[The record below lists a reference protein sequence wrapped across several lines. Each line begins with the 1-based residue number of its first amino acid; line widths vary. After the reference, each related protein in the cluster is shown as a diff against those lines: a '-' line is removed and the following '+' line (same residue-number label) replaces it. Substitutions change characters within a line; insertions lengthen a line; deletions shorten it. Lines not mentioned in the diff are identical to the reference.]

1 MSDGVGE
8 GKEFWDRRAAA
19 WERRADEL
27 SEFSD
32 TYGRA
37 AIDALAPEPG
47 ERVLD
52 VGCGP
57 GVTTVELARRV
68 GPDGTATGV
77 DISEGMIGAARRRAE
92 AADITN
98 ASFLVADAAT
108 ADLGGPVDG
117 IYSRF
122 GVMFFGDPAAAFTNI
137 VGALRPG
144 GRLAWAVWGPLPD
157 NPWMFVPSLAAA
169 APLQAEL
176 TIPEPGAPGPFSL
189 ADADQARALLVGAG
203 LVDVSVTPVDGAR
216 VITAAN
222 ADKDVA
228 MVLEVGPFGEAYDAA
243 DDAARRAAIDAVL
256 AAMESYREG
265 DGWRLPGRSLTLTGR
280 RPG

>member
-8 GKEFWDRRAAA
+8 GQEFWDRRAAA
-19 WERRADEL
+19 WERRADEI
-27 SEFSD
+27 SAFSD
-32 TYGRA
+32 TYGGA
-37 AIDALAPEPG
+37 AMEALAPQPG

-57 GVTTVELARRV
+57 GVTTADLARQV

-77 DISEGMIGAARRRAE
+77 DISEGMVGAAQRRAE
-92 AADITN
+92 AAGVAN

-108 ADLGGPVDG
+108 ADLGGPFDAVF
-117 IYSRF
+117 SRF
-122 GVMFFGDPAAAFTNI
+122 GVMFFGDPAAAFSNI

-144 GRLAWAVWGPLPD
+144 GRLAWAVWGPLQD

-176 TIPEPGAPGPFSL
+176 TLPEPGAPGPFSL
-189 ADADQARALLVGAG
+189 SDADQVQSLLTAAG
-203 LVDVSVTPVDGAR
+203 LEDVAVTPVDGAR

-222 ADKDVA
+222 ADEDLA

-243 DDAARRAAIDAVL
+243 DEAARRAAIDAVV
-256 AAMESYREG
+256 AAMEPYRDG
-265 DGWRLPGRSLTLTGR
+265 DGWRLPGRSLTVTGR